1 MKRECGGVADN
12 RTTNRNGAFV
22 SMKSGLTLCRSGMER
37 ERGMAESKTKNGWSE
52 GSSFLCVISLGS
64 RSQNFQLP
72 RVHAFCFACFVLPFF
87 TLFAQLQIEIPLL
100 SRGRIKRRTIRCNG
114 HRFRI
119 IPRPVFVSHPRKIF
133 SVARYDPPHF
143 RGYTIFFFLFRASA
157 RPIERKSSRALCS
170 LLSLSLE

>member
-1 MKRECGGVADN
+1 MPIWNGESAEWPNRKR
-12 RTTNRNGAFV
+12 RTDGAR
-22 SMKSGLTLCRSGMER
+22 GCTGRRSY
-37 ERGMAESKTKNGWSE
+37 A
-52 GSSFLCVISLGS
+52 SFHLAPDPKIS
-64 RSQNFQLP
+64 NCP
-72 RVHAFCFACFVLPFF
+72 AFCFACFVLPFF

-133 SVARYDPPHF
+133 SVARHDPPHF

-157 RPIERKSSRALCS
+157 RPVERKSSRALCS

>member
-1 MKRECGGVADN
+1 
-12 RTTNRNGAFV
+12 
-22 SMKSGLTLCRSGMER
+22 
-37 ERGMAESKTKNGWSE
+37 MAESKTKDGWSE
-52 GSSFLCVISLGS
+52 GLHGSSFLCVISLGS

-133 SVARYDPPHF
+133 FVDRCSLRSSPFPRIYD
-143 RGYTIFFFLFRASA
+143 ILFPFSGLRSSG
-157 RPIERKSSRALCS
+157 RKEIEPRS
-170 LLSLSLE
+170 LLSALSLSRITA